1 MIHGGIKQGIHSRT
15 VDTTLRDL
23 EKFQEFFIEIENL
36 EFSPIFSQIETYSY
50 NAVKVLPD

>member
-1 MIHGGIKQGIHSRT
+1 MIHGGIKQGIHSPT

-23 EKFQEFFIEIENL
+23 KKFQEFFIEIENL

-50 NAVKVLPD
+50 NAVKVLSD